1 MRVPQVCLDS
11 LLAKCVSGCSSPMTE
26 LINRPY
32 NLTARFAAY
41 RQPFGIV
48 WRVNSVKLLLLN
60 GTMPLSSTVEWRIGC
75 LQSTLTIQRA
85 FAIIASGY
93 DYGGS

>member
-32 NLTARFAAY
+32 SLTARFAAY
-41 RQPFGIV
+41 RQPFGLKSFEESI
-48 WRVNSVKLLLLN
+48 LL
-60 GTMPLSSTVEWRIGC
+60 SYYYSTELCR
-75 LQSTLTIQRA
+75 
-85 FAIIASGY
+85 
-93 DYGGS
+93 